1 MLSENLN
8 FPGVKVTNLMIKL
21 YGMPLSNYYNMI
33 KCVLIEKGMAF
44 EEVLVK
50 PNQEADYLSK
60 SPMGKVPCIETEQGF
75 LSETT
80 VIINY
85 IDALG
90 EGPSFYPADPFE
102 RAKVEELIHN
112 MELYIELPARR
123 LYGDVFFGRPASD
136 ELKAE
141 VREQLQKGFASLHR
155 LAKFDPFIAG
165 SELTYADFFFR
176 FAVGLATIVSKK
188 ACGWDTYGEFDKV
201 RQLLELM
208 GERESVKRALA
219 DQA

>member
-1 MLSENLN
+1 
-8 FPGVKVTNLMIKL
+8 MIKL

-33 KCVLIEKGMAF
+33 KCVLLEKGMEF

-50 PNQEADYLSK
+50 PNQEADYLAK

-75 LSETT
+75 LSETA

-85 IDALG
+85 LDALG
-90 EGPSFYPADPFE
+90 QGPSFYPNDPYQ
-102 RAKVEELIHN
+102 RAKVEELIHG
-112 MELYIELPARR
+112 MELYIEHPARR

-141 VREQLQKGFASLHR
+141 VREQLEKGFAALYR
-155 LAKFDPFIAG
+155 LAKFDPYVAG
-165 SELTYADFFFR
+165 NSLSYADFFFR
-176 FAVGLATIVSKK
+176 FAVGLATVVAKK
-188 ACGWDTYGEFDKV
+188 ACGWDAFGEFAEVKT
-201 RQLLELM
+201 LLALM
-208 GERESVKRALA
+208 GERDSVQRALA